1 MFPENAEWP
10 VLATLSLYNMLRE
23 KSTDTYMSA
32 GYVDFEVEGGD
43 IIPGAWRNEFDAA
56 LLKPVVFDKKNVLI
70 PKNVLDILKKYLQ
83 SIFTGLLKLSGN
95 GRNYCNI

>member
-1 MFPENAEWP
+1 MARFSY
-10 VLATLSLYNMLRE
+10 TFSLQYAARKVYRYL
-23 KSTDTYMSA
+23 YAA

-70 PKNVLDILKKYLQ
+70 PKNVLDILKKYSQ